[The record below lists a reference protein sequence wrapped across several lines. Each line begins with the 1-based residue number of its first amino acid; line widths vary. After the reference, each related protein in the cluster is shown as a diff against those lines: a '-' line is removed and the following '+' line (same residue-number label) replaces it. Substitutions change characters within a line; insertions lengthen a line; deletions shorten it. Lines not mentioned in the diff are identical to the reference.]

1 VIVIRTSCVPT
12 HKLQE
17 PLYSRGIWYQLFAM
31 LLQSA
36 VALLLVG
43 LKPVRASFN
52 FYASYDTAFL
62 VDLYGISEAC
72 VAAL

>member
-1 VIVIRTSCVPT
+1 
-12 HKLQE
+12 
-17 PLYSRGIWYQLFAM
+17 M

-72 VAAL
+72 VGAL